1 MTNED
6 PYPGFA
12 RPPEGGARKLGS
24 GPAFSCETMMC
35 RAMHGGSGPGLHLAG
50 GTA

>member
-12 RPPEGGARKLGS
+12 RPPEGGGKKTWER
-24 GPAFSCETMMC
+24 
-35 RAMHGGSGPGLHLAG
+35 PGVFL
-50 GTA
+50 